1 MLDEFMMKTTIFNIA
16 IATTLLGQTTT
27 SFGLDL
33 SQIDRASVSE
43 SSPSQRCYTAER
55 MNLADYSTKDLE
67 TETKLCA
74 IQLESAGLCPKLT
87 STSAGIKVF
96 DNSLNLNLS
105 DFNQRFCVSQK
116 PIDSQ
121 NQIKLK
127 SLGKFKHTMDLT
139 YSQSN
144 LTYYHLSRILD
155 AGRVPVSV
163 LKTLSAKTHQTLTEN
178 AVSNLTAL
186 NIPTTK
192 IISQSWRN
200 LLARYKATDAKQRRG
215 FIDDKSGVAA
225 GVMVDNIKDDFIY
238 AELDKFPDLNNLD
251 ATPLYKKVFSNLS
264 INEIVGA
271 DRFQKIAAAQ
281 TSVEMK
287 DISDMIVMD
296 TILNQVDRYGN
307 MAKKN
312 IWYFVENNKLNKV
325 SADYDPNNKVLE
337 TQKIEM
343 KAKNAVLVK
352 EMYLID
358 NDAGLI
364 FESEFAKKNYVSN
377 LTHLSPRTYTKLLSL
392 YKNRE
397 AFEHLMVRSLLVGPQ
412 TADKI
417 ENNLIRVTEKLI
429 ERCKSG
435 ELKLD
440 IDRDYVIGLKT
451 TLDKVSCE

>member
-1 MLDEFMMKTTIFNIA
+1 MMKTKIFKIA
-16 IATTLLGQTTT
+16 IATAFLSQTST

-33 SQIDRASVSE
+33 SQIDKASVSE
-43 SSPSQRCYTAER
+43 LSGTQRCYTAER
-55 MNLADYSTKDLE
+55 LNIANYSTKDLE
-67 TETKLCA
+67 TENKLCA
-74 IQLESAGLCPKLT
+74 VQLESAGLCPKLT

-116 PIDSQ
+116 PVDSQ

-144 LTYYHLSRILD
+144 LTYYHLSRVLD

-163 LKTLSAKTHQTLTEN
+163 LKTLSAKTHQELTEN
-178 AVSNLTAL
+178 AVSNLIAL
-186 NIPTTK
+186 NVPTTK

-200 LLARYKATDAKQRRG
+200 LSARYKASDAKQRRG

-238 AELDKFPDLNNLD
+238 AELDHFPDLNNLD
-251 ATPLYKKVFSNLS
+251 ATPLYKKVFSTS
-264 INEIVGA
+264 AISEIVGV
-271 DRFQKIAAAQ
+271 DRFQKISAAQ
-281 TSVEMK
+281 TAVEMK

-312 IWYFVENNKLNKV
+312 VWYFVENNKLNKV
-325 SADYDPNNKVLE
+325 NAEYDPNNKVLE

-343 KAKNAVLVK
+343 KVKNAVLVK

-364 FESEFAKKNYVSN
+364 FESEFGKKNYVSS
-377 LTHLSPRTYTKLLSL
+377 LTHISPQTYTKLLSL

-397 AFEHLMVRSLLVGPQ
+397 AFEQLMVRSLLVGPQ

-429 ERCKSG
+429 QRCKSG
-435 ELKLD
+435 DLKLD

-451 TLDKVSCE
+451 TSDKVSCE

>member
-1 MLDEFMMKTTIFNIA
+1 MLIESKMKTKMLKIA
-16 IATTLLGQTTT
+16 IATTLFGQTTT

-33 SQIDRASVSE
+33 SQIDQATSVELSA
-43 SSPSQRCYTAER
+43 SQRCYTAER
-55 MNLADYSTKDLE
+55 LNAADYSAKDLE
-67 TETKLCA
+67 TETQLCA

-116 PIDSQ
+116 PIDKQ

-163 LKTLSAKTHQTLTEN
+163 LKTLSSKTHQELTEN

-186 NIPTTK
+186 NVPTTK

-200 LLARYKATDAKQRRG
+200 LLARYKATDSKQRRG
-215 FIDDKSGVAA
+215 FIDEKSGVAT

-251 ATPLYKKVFSNLS
+251 ATPLYKKVFSTSALS
-264 INEIVGA
+264 DIVGA
-271 DRFQKIAAAQ
+271 DRFQKITAAQ
-281 TSVEMK
+281 TAVEMK
-287 DISDMIVMD
+287 DLSDMIVMD

-312 IWYFVENNKLNKV
+312 FWYFVENNKLNKV
-325 SADYDPNNKVLE
+325 SANYDTNNKVLE
-337 TQKIEM
+337 TQKTEM

-352 EMYLID
+352 ELYLID

-364 FESEFAKKNYVSN
+364 FESEFGKKNYVSN
-377 LTHLSPRTYTKLLSL
+377 LTHLSPRTYTKLLAL

-397 AFEHLMVRSLLVGPQ
+397 AFEQLMVRSLLVGPQ
-412 TADKI
+412 TALKI

-435 ELKLD
+435 DLKLD
-440 IDRDYVIGLKT
+440 IDRDYIIGLKT